1 MTQKCCL
8 AKYLVVYPPEMG
20 EVYRCEGG
28 QNTRVER
35 REYKMGEGGER
46 GGASS
51 NLSGR
56 ASSRAARGV
65 LEVAAISSHNIFVIV
80 INEK

>member
-1 MTQKCCL
+1 
-8 AKYLVVYPPEMG
+8 MG

-28 QNTRVER
+28 QNKRVER

-46 GGASS
+46 GGRASS

-56 ASSRAARGV
+56 ASRRAARGI
-65 LEVAAISSHNIFVIV
+65 LEAAAISSHNIFVIV
-80 INEK
+80 INEERFLGHTAFSKYS